1 MIKTMSA
8 KKSPLSI
15 RKATE
20 QVFAEMPETFHA
32 IFFCAR
38 VKVRTGRAA
47 LMDGTILR
55 RLRKARNENSEK
67 FNYRCIDNEK
77 SIYQKITA

>member
-1 MIKTMSA
+1 MK

-20 QVFAEMPETFHA
+20 QVFQEMPETFHA

-38 VKVRTGRAA
+38 VKVRTGRLS
-47 LMDGTILR
+47 LMDGSILR
-55 RLRKARNENSEK
+55 RLREARNANSEK
-67 FNYRCIDNEK
+67 YNYRCIDNEQA
-77 SIYQKITA
+77 IYKKVTV

>member
-1 MIKTMSA
+1 MSTR
-8 KKSPLSI
+8 KSPLSI

-55 RLRKARNENSEK
+55 RLREARADSQQ
-67 FNYRCIDNEK
+67 FQYRCIDADK
-77 SIYQKITA
+77 SIYQKIAI